1 MTNVKMLVA
10 KVAISMVAVGSLT
23 TVGVG
28 VSAAA
33 TSGPSPTHTHRVTG
47 GERRLACTREARR
60 LAFSTHRQAQFA
72 AQTTVFAGLEA
83 NAKKADHVDLEAY
96 WAKVV
101 QHREAYSGRQHG
113 HLVARSLRDAKH
125 HGLVNGKCS

>member
-33 TSGPSPTHTHRVTG
+33 TSGQSTSHTHTAA
-47 GERRLACTREARR
+47 GEHRLACTREARR

-72 AQTTVFAGLEA
+72 AETAVFVNLETS
-83 NAKKADHVDLEAY
+83 AKKAGHTHLEDY

-101 QHREAYSGRQHG
+101 QHREAYSGRQHN
-113 HLVARSLRDAKH
+113 HLLVRSLRDAKA
-125 HGLVNGKCS
+125 HGLVDGKCS